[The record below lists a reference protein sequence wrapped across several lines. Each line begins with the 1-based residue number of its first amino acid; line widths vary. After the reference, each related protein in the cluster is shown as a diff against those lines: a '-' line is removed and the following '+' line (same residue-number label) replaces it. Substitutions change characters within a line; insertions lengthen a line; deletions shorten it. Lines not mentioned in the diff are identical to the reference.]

1 MSTISIRLDDQD
13 ARLIKEYA
21 KANNI
26 TISTLVRDV
35 AIDRI
40 EGEIDLQLYHDFMAT
55 YRKKSESISFDD
67 MMKELDLE

>member
-13 ARLIKEYA
+13 AQLIKEYA

-35 AIDRI
+35 VIDRI
-40 EGEIDLQLYHDFMAT
+40 EGEIDLKLYHDSMTT
-55 YRKKSESISFDD
+55 YRKKIRSNLF
-67 MMKELDLE
+67 

>member
-13 ARLIKEYA
+13 AQLIKEYA

-35 AIDRI
+35 VIDRI
-40 EGEIDLQLYHDFMAT
+40 EGEIDLKLYHDSMTT
-55 YRKKSESISFDD
+55 YRKKSEAISFDD

>member
-26 TISTLVRDV
+26 TISSLVRDIV
-35 AIDRI
+35 IDRI
-40 EGEIDLQLYHDFMAT
+40 EGEIDLQFYHDLMAT

-67 MMKELDLE
+67 VMKELDLE

>member
-35 AIDRI
+35 VIDRI
-40 EGEIDLQLYHDFMAT
+40 EGEIDLKLYRDFMAT
-55 YRKKSESISFDD
+55 YRKKSEAISFDD

>member
-13 ARLIKEYA
+13 AQLIKEYA

-35 AIDRI
+35 VIDRI
-40 EGEIDLQLYHDFMAT
+40 EVEIDLKLYHDSMTT
-55 YRKKSESISFDD
+55 YAI
-67 MMKELDLE
+67 ELLQ